1 MWGEVR
7 KNIMFLSGGQQQR
20 LNILLS
26 VIHKP
31 DLVILDEVSTGLDI
45 EVKEEIFDFLQKN
58 IVEKNVAM
66 ILVTHNMS
74 EIEHF
79 CTRIIY
85 MHDGDIIEKR
95 TVKEVVKEYGSVHNY
110 ISKT

>member
-1 MWGEVR
+1 MDMLTYYLETFNIEINVGQLNELLNTYQLSAAKN

-74 EIEHF
+74 
-79 CTRIIY
+79 
-85 MHDGDIIEKR
+85 
-95 TVKEVVKEYGSVHNY
+95 
-110 ISKT
+110 